1 MAQFFIASIVATFML
16 TFGFAVERF
25 DMTAANYIQAEEAC
39 HNLASGASVESFDR
53 NEVTCTNG
61 AVLQYKETK

>member
-16 TFGFAVERF
+16 TFLFLSENF
-25 DMTAANYIQAEEAC
+25 DMPAHNFKQAEEAC
-39 HNLASGASVESFDR
+39 NNLASGASVKSFDR